1 MKVFIV
7 VIVMLCSTQ
16 LNAHAAM
23 LDEKIANELHTD
35 ELVEQVPTNLQDL
48 VSDVNLLSGEGL
60 SAAFAKLKG
69 MFLQS
74 VTNEVSSVFKPA
86 SKALLIVILCSVA
99 ASIIPGERGELI
111 ITLAG
116 GTAIVYLMMGQAQ
129 SFFQHS
135 LETIGR
141 LYDFSTVLLP
151 CLAGAAIFSGATISA
166 GTKYTAAV
174 LFMNVLFNFC
184 NTILVPMIAAYLTCA
199 TGGCVFQQQILSS
212 VAKFIQ
218 KASTTVLTG
227 VVVIFTTYLSV
238 AGLITSAGDNFATQA
253 TKTALSTA
261 LPVVGRI
268 VSDSAATLVAGA
280 GLVRSCIGAFGLIVI
295 LGILI
300 TPFVGLGLRYLL
312 FKSVGV
318 IGDLFPQQKLSGLI
332 SAIAGAFGLML
343 AVLGTGFVMMF
354 MSLISFMYLHGG

>member
-1 MKVFIV
+1 MKLIIII
-7 VIVMLCSTQ
+7 IVMLCTTQST
-16 LNAHAAM
+16 AHAVC
-23 LDEKIANELHTD
+23 LDEQIANELHTD
-35 ELVEQVPTNLQDL
+35 ELVEQVPSDLQGL
-48 VSDVNLLSGEGL
+48 VSEINLLSGEGIP
-60 SAAFAKLKG
+60 SALTKLKE
-69 MFLQS
+69 MAVQS
-74 VTNEVSSVFKPA
+74 IKNEIRSVFEPA
-86 SKALLIVILCSVA
+86 TKALLIVIMCSVA
-99 ASIIPGERGELI
+99 ASIIPGDRGEFL

-116 GTAIVYLMMGQAQ
+116 GTAIVYLTLGQTQ

-151 CLAGAAIFSGATISA
+151 CLAGAAIFSGATMSA

-174 LFMNVLFNFC
+174 LFMNALFNFC

-199 TGGCVFQQQILSS
+199 TGGCVFQQQILQS
-212 VAKFIQ
+212 VAKFIR
-218 KASTTVLTG
+218 KASTSVLTG
-227 VVVIFTTYLSV
+227 VVVLFMTYLSV
-238 AGLITSAGDNFATQA
+238 AGLISSAGDNLATQA

-312 FKSVGV
+312 FKAVGV
-318 IGDLFPQQKLSGLI
+318 IGDLFPQQQLSGLI
-332 SAIAGAFGLML
+332 STIAGAFGLML
-343 AVLGTGFVMMF
+343 SVLGTGFVMMF
-354 MSLISFMYLHGG
+354 MSLISFMYLRGG